1 MYQLMTGEPVSAQDA
16 YRMGMV
22 VRLCPPAELMNLAL
36 EIAEKIARSG
46 PTALAAAKLAVR
58 QGLGVPMEHG
68 MIINL
73 ESHWRSVLHPDR
85 GEGVKAWNEMR
96 EPNFKDPD
104 R

>member
-1 MYQLMTGEPVSAQDA
+1 
-16 YRMGMV
+16 
-22 VRLCPPAELMNLAL
+22 MNIAL
-36 EIAEKIARSG
+36 EIAEKIAQSA
-46 PTALAAAKLAVR
+46 PTALEAAKLAVR
-58 QGLGVPMEHG
+58 EGLGVPMEHG